1 MKIIKNKEK
10 NSITYFKTIESK
22 NGLSLLEVYPKT
34 GRTHQIRVH
43 LLSENCPILGDKKYN
58 IFNKE
63 ENKSK
68 ENNIKCIYMLKVLV
82 LNLKRKNIYLKL
94 NFHSHFYETLKLNNF
109 SI

>member
-43 LLSENCPILGDKKYN
+43 LLSENCPILGDKSIIYLIKKKN
-58 IFNKE
+58 LEKIT
-63 ENKSK
+63 
-68 ENNIKCIYMLKVLV
+68 IKCTYMLRVLV
-82 LNLKRKNIYLKL
+82 LNLKEKI
-94 NFHSHFYETLKLNNF
+94 
-109 SI
+109 